1 MKCWNRWV
9 LLVLS
14 VVLCFQIWAESSS
27 ADKIINMRI
36 TNTSDSITIAWEKP
50 DKRKIDQCY
59 RADVQYRHLCD
70 SSWKIVN
77 DIKGFSFKL
86 PAPDMRKNYAFRIRA
101 RLYCINGNWSEWSQE
116 KYWRNDT
123 GLCIAEKSSVSI
135 RDYLLV
141 TVLPVTCLLLIFAI
155 TQERVRR
162 FVLPIIPDPKHTQ
175 ERILNIEQFQWFTS
189 FSETCEE
196 CEIVEIEVDYER
208 EDQKSEIT
216 EEQPKQKPTN
226 ASPESHDQGLIANT
240 SMYSPDS
247 PEVNAVPQ
255 CSHTMSGYI
264 VI

>member
-1 MKCWNRWV
+1 MQCWNRWV

-27 ADKIINMRI
+27 ADSINMRI
-36 TNTSDSITIAWEKP
+36 SNTSDSITVTWENPNKS
-50 DKRKIDQCY
+50 KNNQCY
-59 RADVQYRHLCD
+59 RFDVQYRHLCD
-70 SSWKIVN
+70 SSWKSVN

-86 PAPDMRKNYAFRIRA
+86 PAPDMKKNYVFRIRA
-101 RLYCINGNWSEWSQE
+101 RLYCINGNWSKWSPE

-123 GLCIAEKSSVSI
+123 GLCIAETSPVSI

-141 TVLPVTCLLLIFAI
+141 TVLPVTCLLLVFAI

-162 FVLPIIPDPKHTQ
+162 LVLPIIPDPKHTQ

-196 CEIVEIEVDYER
+196 CEIVEIEVDSER

-216 EEQPKQKPTN
+216 EEQPLQKPTD
-226 ASPESHDQGLIANT
+226 ASPESHDIGLIANI
-240 SMYSPDS
+240 SMYSLDS
-247 PEVNAVPQ
+247 PEVNTVPQ
-255 CSHTMSGYI
+255 CSHTMPGYI

>member
-1 MKCWNRWV
+1 MKHWNCRV

-14 VVLCFQIWAESSS
+14 MVFCFQIWAESSS
-27 ADKIINMRI
+27 ANKIINMRI
-36 TNTSDSITIAWEKP
+36 TNTSDSITVTWEKP
-50 DKRKIDQCY
+50 DKSKNDQCY

-101 RLYCINGNWSEWSQE
+101 SLYCINGNWSEWSQE

-123 GLCIAEKSSVSI
+123 GLCIAEKSPVSI

-141 TVLPVTCLLLIFAI
+141 TVLPVTCLLLVFAI

-162 FVLPIIPDPKHTQ
+162 LVLPIIPDPKHTR
-175 ERILNIEQFQWFTS
+175 ERILNIEQFQWFTG
-189 FSETCEE
+189 FSEACED
-196 CEIVEIEVDYER
+196 CEIVEIEEDYER

-216 EEQPKQKPTN
+216 EEQPLQKPTD
-226 ASPESHDQGLIANT
+226 ASTERHDLVLFTNS

-247 PEVNAVPQ
+247 PEVNAMPQ
-255 CSHTMSGYI
+255 CSYTMPGYI

>member
-1 MKCWNRWV
+1 MKRWNHWV

-27 ADKIINMRI
+27 TDKIINIRI
-36 TNTSDSITIAWEKP
+36 TNTSDSITVTWENP
-50 DKRKIDQCY
+50 DKSKINQCY

-77 DIKGFSFKL
+77 DLKGFSFKL
-86 PAPDMRKNYAFRIRA
+86 PAPDMRKNYVFRIRA
-101 RLYCINGNWSEWSQE
+101 RLFCITGNWSEWSQE

-123 GLCIAEKSSVSI
+123 GLCIAEKSPPSI
-135 RDYLLV
+135 RNYLLV
-141 TVLPVTCLLLIFAI
+141 TVLPVTCLLLVFAI

-162 FVLPIIPDPKHTQ
+162 LVLPIIPDPKHTQ

-189 FSETCEE
+189 FLETCEE

-216 EEQPKQKPTN
+216 EEQPLQKPTN
-226 ASPESHDQGLIANT
+226 ASPESHDLGLIANT
-240 SMYSPDS
+240 SMYSPVS
-247 PEVNAVPQ
+247 AEVNAVPQ
-255 CSHTMSGYI
+255 CSHTMPGYI